1 MLGEAGVSEVSQ
13 IKPYYS
19 ESPQVKAKPFS
30 PHDVWLLPSPFHTL
44 LEVNGRYLLSLEPDR
59 LVSLFRKTAGL
70 PQKAEPYGGWEIMG
84 IAGHSLG
91 HLLSALAWHYA
102 VTASS
107 PHLDRCS
114 LLVEMLA
121 ECQRARSDGYFGA
134 IPDAD
139 RVWAEIRKGEL
150 NTKGFDLNG
159 IWVPWYTLHKMFAGL
174 IDVHLLTGN
183 KLALETAV
191 KLADWAVDLTKDLNP
206 DQWQTMLACEHGGM
220 NESLLDLHR
229 LTGKQAHLDL
239 AHKFDHK
246 NILDPLRRGED
257 PLAGVHSNTQVP
269 KIIGLAKEYERSGKS
284 SEKAASLTFW
294 DRIARARTYAN
305 GGNSNFEYLGPA
317 GKLRDALSAS
327 TTETCNTYNML
338 KLSRHIFSWEPSAEV
353 GDYIEKALFNHIL
366 SSQDGT
372 EGGFTY
378 FIPLVSRALRP
389 FSKPFDDFWCCVGTG
404 MENPSRVVES
414 IYFATQDELIVNLF
428 LPSRLEWKAKEAVL
442 NLSCDILKSPE
453 VTLTLAHAEKKE
465 FALAIRK
472 PGWMN
477 GDLTVKVNGAPVAS
491 ELGKD
496 GFVRVKRT
504 WISGDKVT
512 WGVPSTL
519 RFEGMPDDPRRVAIF
534 NGPFLLAAE
543 SAGLDYDPCFV
554 SEGLD
559 FLGSFA
565 AQAESGK
572 WAAKGISKPKDLEFR
587 PFYTFT
593 QDTYST
599 YFDVLT
605 PAQWLTK
612 EAEIKAQAAKDA
624 ALAAATTDLL
634 RVGEMQPERD
644 HNFQAM
650 YSQTGAHQGRN
661 WRHANVNSWF
671 QFDMKV
677 DPRAEH
683 QVIFTF
689 WSGDKG
695 RDFKL
700 LVNEE
705 TLVDEVMAGPTE
717 PGFFDRAIDLP
728 KELTEGREKI
738 TIRFVASSRTVSPG
752 LYGCRVVR
760 KGV

>member
-1 MLGEAGVSEVSQ
+1 MSQ
-13 IKPYYS
+13 AKPYYS
-19 ESPQVKAKPFS
+19 ESPRVKVKPFS

-70 PQKAEPYGGWEIMG
+70 PQKADPYGGWEVMG
-84 IAGHSLG
+84 VAGHSLG

-121 ECQRARSDGYFGA
+121 ECQKARTDGYFGA

-139 RVWAEIRKGEL
+139 RVWSEIRKGEL
-150 NTKGFDLNG
+150 KSQGFDLNG

-174 IDVHLLTGN
+174 IDVHLLTGSI
-183 KLALETAV
+183 KALEVCT
-191 KLADWAVDLTKDLNP
+191 KLADWAVDLTKNLSD

-229 LTGKQAHLDL
+229 LTGRQAYLDL

-246 NILDPLRRGED
+246 KILDPLRRGED

-269 KIIGLAKEYERSGKS
+269 KIIGLAKEYERSGRE
-284 SEKAASLTFW
+284 SEKLASLTFW
-294 DRIARARTYAN
+294 DRIVRARTYAN

-317 GKLRDALSAS
+317 GRLRDALSANTS
-327 TTETCNTYNML
+327 ESCNTYNML
-338 KLSRHIFSWEPSAEV
+338 KLSRHLFSWAPSGEV
-353 GDYIEKALFNHIL
+353 GDYIERALHNHIL
-366 SSQDGT
+366 SSQDGH
-372 EGGFTY
+372 EGHFTY
-378 FIPLVSRALRP
+378 FIPMISRALRP
-389 FSKPFDDFWCCVGTG
+389 FSSPFEDFWCCVGTG
-404 MENPSRVVES
+404 MENPSRAVES
-414 IYFATQDELIVNLF
+414 IYFASQDELMVNLF
-428 LPSRLEWKAKEAVL
+428 VPSRLEWKEKEAVL
-442 NLSCDILKSPE
+442 AMTCDLLSSPE
-453 VTLTLAHAEKKE
+453 VTLTMAHAEEKE
-465 FALAIRK
+465 FTLAVRK
-472 PGWMN
+472 PGWLKEE
-477 GDLTVKVNGAPVAS
+477 LTLFVNGLHVNS
-491 ELGKD
+491 DLGQD

-512 WGVPSTL
+512 WNLPCSL
-519 RFEGMPDDPRRVAIF
+519 RQEGMPDDPRRAAVF
-534 NGPFLLAAE
+534 YGPYLLAAE
-543 SAGLDYDPCFV
+543 SAGLEFDPCLV
-554 SEGLD
+554 SEGMD
-559 FLGSFA
+559 FLGRFEADPDRPGCFKS
-565 AQAESGK
+565 QGL
-572 WAAKGISKPKDLEFR
+572 AKPVDLEFR
-587 PFYTFT
+587 PFYTFAK
-593 QDTYST
+593 DTYST

-605 PAQWLTK
+605 PAQWLVK

-644 HNFQAM
+644 HNLEAM
-650 YSQTGAHQGRN
+650 YSQTGMHMGRS

-671 QFDMKV
+671 QFEMKV
-677 DPRAEH
+677 DTQAEH

-700 LVNEE
+700 VVSNE
-705 TLVDEVMAGPTE
+705 TLVDEAMEGPAE
-717 PGFFDRAIDLP
+717 SAFFDRVIDLP
-728 KELTEGREKI
+728 KKLTEGREKI

-760 KGV
+760 KGG